1 MVVDI
6 SRVERRFGFNQEDVN
21 FLVRNRQMFH
31 ALWDDCELTLPD
43 SNFTVAKLDQQFS
56 LYYQEEFIFS
66 FMVVPDEFPFEL
78 GQLHI

>member
-31 ALWDDCELTLPD
+31 ALWDDYELTLPD
-43 SNFTVAKLDQQFS
+43 SNFTVPKLDQQFS
-56 LYYQEEFIFS
+56 LNYQEEFIFS
-66 FMVVPDEFPFEL
+66 FVAVPDEFPFEL